1 MQKIDCRGLSCPQ
14 PVLKTKKA
22 LEEAG
27 EAAFK
32 VIVDNS
38 NAVANVRRFA
48 QSQGATVTVEE
59 NSPDYLISIE
69 PGKQNAPLSGK
80 PEAYV
85 VLITSDTLGEGDVKL
100 GGILM
105 KSFLN
110 TLWEN
115 ENRPEKILFLNNGV
129 RLACEGS
136 EVLDSLDLLAEAGV
150 DLVSCGTCLAF
161 YEITDKLSIGHA
173 GNMYEVVDSLLGAGK
188 VIKI

>member
-1 MQKIDCRGLSCPQ
+1 MKEIDCRGLSCPG

-22 LEEAG
+22 LEETEG
-27 EAAFK
+27 KSFE
-32 VIVDNS
+32 VLVDNT
-38 NAVANVRRFA
+38 NAVANVQRFA
-48 QSQGATVTVEE
+48 RSQGAKVSVEE
-59 NSPDYLISIE
+59 KGRDYLLSIE
-69 PGKQNAPLSGK
+69 PGRQEQQSSGK
-80 PEAYV
+80 LETYV
-85 VLITSDTLGEGDVKL
+85 VLVTSETLGEGDPKL

-115 ENRPEKILFLNNGV
+115 ENRPAKILFLNSAV
-129 RLACEGS
+129 RLTCEGS
-136 EVLDSLDLLAEAGV
+136 EVLDSLELLHEAGAEI
-150 DLVSCGTCLAF
+150 VSCGTCLAF

>member
-1 MQKIDCRGLSCPQ
+1 MKEIDCRGLSCPG

-22 LEEAG
+22 LEETGGAV
-27 EAAFK
+27 FK

-38 NAVANVRRFA
+38 NAVANVKRFA
-48 QSQGATVTVEE
+48 QSQGATVAVEE
-59 NSPDYLISIE
+59 KGRDYLLSIE
-69 PGKQNAPLSGK
+69 PGRQEQQSSGNL
-80 PEAYV
+80 ETYV
-85 VLITSDTLGEGDVKL
+85 VLVTSETLGEGDPKL

-115 ENRPEKILFLNNGV
+115 ENRPAKILFLNSAV
-129 RLACEGS
+129 RLTCEGS
-136 EVLDSLDLLAEAGV
+136 EVLDSLELLHEAGAEI
-150 DLVSCGTCLAF
+150 VSCGTCLAF